1 MTGRDLK
8 GMRTINRFIGNEKA
22 MTLIE
27 LLAVV
32 VILGIIAAVA
42 VPIML
47 TVFDQTKKQA
57 YVGNAYAMRDAAK
70 LHLKELTVQE
80 KDKPIKIPYFF
91 LLEQNYIEEI
101 LDPDTRNKWEE
112 TNPSFLIL
120 ENGHITSVCLKGEER
135 KICGGGDEAVPF
147 AGLSPD
153 DVTKY

>member
-1 MTGRDLK
+1 MRDLK
-8 GMRTINRFIGNEKA
+8 RLKRISRFTGNEQG

-70 LHLKELTVQE
+70 LHLKELTVHE
-80 KDKPIKIPYFF
+80 KEKPIELAYSM
-91 LLEQNYIEEI
+91 LLKQGYIEEI
-101 LDPDTRNKWEE
+101 IDPDTRNKWDE
-112 TNPSFLIL
+112 NNKSFLIL
-120 ENGHITSVCLKGEER
+120 KNGRITSVCLKGEER
-135 KICGGGDEAVPF
+135 KICKEGDEAVPF
-147 AGLSPD
+147 AGLSPV

>member
-1 MTGRDLK
+1 MQDLNGLK
-8 GMRTINRFIGNEKA
+8 KMNRFTGNEQG

-57 YVGNAYAMRDAAK
+57 HVGNAYAMRDAAK

-80 KDKPIKIPYFF
+80 KDTPIQIPYLF

-101 LDPDTRNKWEE
+101 IDPDTRNKWDES
-112 TNPSFLIL
+112 NKSFLIL
-120 ENGHITSVCLKGEER
+120 ENGRVISVCLKGEER
-135 KICGGGDEAVPF
+135 KICGDGDAAVPF
-147 AGLSPD
+147 AGLSFD